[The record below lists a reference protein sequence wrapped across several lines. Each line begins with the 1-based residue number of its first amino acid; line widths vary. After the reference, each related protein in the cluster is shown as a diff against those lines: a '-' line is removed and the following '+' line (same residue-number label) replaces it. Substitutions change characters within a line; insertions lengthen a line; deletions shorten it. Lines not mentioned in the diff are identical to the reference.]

1 MLTLPNPKGGIPAFA
16 ANDPVMQES
25 AVLIADSWVR
35 SQAYGVDRWAETL
48 PPIRNRSVLTNLI
61 TQLNQRDS
69 YFYEAEADLL
79 DSIGAAIIFT
89 NEHLDVFA
97 IRGSR
102 ELKDKLRA
110 INLRFGAN
118 LAESNIGTNALALSF
133 LSGKE
138 VWVTGNEH
146 YLSVLSGYVC
156 VASCAQRSPDNRDA
170 FFPNMIIIPTEKFQN
185 HHRVL
190 FSYILNTHLYRQNS
204 LLNSNYLIYNATI
217 NALIGSRQIYYLSLD
232 VDSRVVDM
240 SDKLLAQFN
249 LKAHQTI
256 GCDLSSIFPGLGGL
270 VESAEAMPPGTTFEY
285 STLHQLHLYVKV
297 YPVYSYGQ
305 PIGKILILSP
315 AVDFLNAP
323 GAMDSDS
330 LSPNAAA
337 HTAAANILPNR
348 DKAHYHFEDILGEN
362 RNFAAV
368 VQQARAVAVR
378 DSSVLITGAS
388 GTGKDMFAQAIHAAS
403 SRRSGVFITF
413 NSASV
418 PKEFVDLELFGFADG
433 LGPGNRK
440 GGAPGKIELANGG
453 TLYLDEVGEL
463 SLEQQV
469 HLLRVLE
476 ERSVIRLGDTSA
488 RPVNIRVIASTSRD
502 LPQMIRDGQF
512 RADLYFRLNVFQL
525 ELPLL
530 SEHISDIP
538 LLANRFCREFAA
550 AFGKKVPALSQ
561 EATALCLQYTWPGNV
576 RELRNSMEYAM
587 NLVQEGPIRPEHL
600 PRTISGFSRAPG
612 PSFAQIDSERHY
624 QEYALITQLLER
636 FHGNKSKVAE
646 ALGISRP
653 ALYRRLKVYG
663 LEDPS

>member
-1 MLTLPNPKGGIPAFA
+1 MPNGKSGIPAFA
-16 ANDPVMQES
+16 ANDPVMQDS
-25 AVLIADSWVR
+25 AVLITESWAR
-35 SQAYGVDRWAETL
+35 SQAYGVDRRAETL

-79 DSIGAAIIFT
+79 ASIGAAIIFT

-138 VWVTGNEH
+138 VWVAGNEH
-146 YLSVLSGYVC
+146 YMSVLSGYVC
-156 VASCAQRSPDNRDA
+156 VASCAERSPDNRDA
-170 FFPNMIIIPTEKFQN
+170 FFPNMIIIPMERFQN

-190 FSYILNTHLYRQNS
+190 FSYILKTHLYRQNS
-204 LLNSNYLIYNATI
+204 LLNSNYLIYAATI
-217 NALIGSRQIYYLSLD
+217 NALIGRRRIYYLSLD
-232 VDSRVVDM
+232 VNNRVVDM
-240 SDKLLAQFN
+240 SDQLLDQFN

-256 GCDLSSIFPGLGGL
+256 GCDLSAIFPGLGGM
-270 VESAEAMPPGTTFEY
+270 VEQADKLAPGAIFEY
-285 STLHQLHLYVKV
+285 TTLHKLLLYVKV
-297 YPVYSYGQ
+297 YPVSSYGQ
-305 PIGKILILSP
+305 PLGKILILSP
-315 AVDFLNAP
+315 TADFMDAP
-323 GAMDSDS
+323 
-330 LSPNAAA
+330 AAIPSA
-337 HTAAANILPNR
+337 NGEGHVASTNILPDR
-348 DKAHYHFEDILGEN
+348 DKAHYRFEDILGEN
-362 RNFAAV
+362 KTFSAV
-368 VQQARAVAVR
+368 RRQAQAVAQR

-388 GTGKDMFAQAIHAAS
+388 GTGKDMFAQAIHTAS
-403 SRRSGVFITF
+403 GRCSVFITF
-413 NSASV
+413 SCASV
-418 PKEFVDLELFGFADG
+418 PKEFVELELFGFADG

-453 TLYLDEVGEL
+453 TLYLDEIGDM

-476 ERSVIRLGDTSA
+476 TRSVIRLGDAEA
-488 RPVNIRVIASTSRD
+488 RPVDIRVIASTSRD
-502 LPQMIRDGQF
+502 LARMVQEGQF
-512 RADLYFRLNVFQL
+512 RADLYYRLNVFQL
-525 ELPLL
+525 DLPLL

-538 LLANRFCREFAA
+538 LLANHFCREFAA
-550 AFGKKVPALSQ
+550 AFGKETPSLSQ
-561 EATALCLQYTWPGNV
+561 EATALCLQYAWPGNV
-576 RELRNSMEYAM
+576 RELRNSMESAM
-587 NLVQEGPIRPEHL
+587 NLVQEGPILPEHL
-600 PRTISGFSRAPG
+600 PKAISGFSRTSG
-612 PSFAQIDSERHY
+612 PSFARIDSERQY

-653 ALYRRLKVYG
+653 ALYRRLKAYG
-663 LEDPS
+663 LEDS